1 MIIRE
6 QLRDLASQ
14 RILILDG
21 AMGSILQRH
30 ALTEAEFRGER
41 FAAHTSKLLGCND
54 VLCLSKPTLV
64 SDIHEAYLKAGVDI
78 IETCSFNANAV
89 SLAGFGIA
97 ECAYEISFAA
107 ASLARKAA
115 DAWST
120 PEKPRFVAGSMG
132 PTAKCAGI
140 PSDFTDPAQR
150 AITWDDLSAA
160 YYDNARGLL
169 DGGADLLLVETVID
183 SVNAKAAL
191 YAIGRLR
198 DERGIDIPVM
208 VSASIAHGGRILSGQ
223 TLLAFYVAM
232 SHADPIAIG
241 INCSF
246 GATTMLPYLRQLAAV
261 PCMVIAYPNAG
272 MPNQTGDYDETPAIM
287 AEAVAGFMSE
297 GLVNIVGGC
306 CGSTPEHIA
315 AIVEKATYY
324 RPRSLPKPS
333 SVSLPLSGLEP
344 CPFPEQVAYDNRV
357 ETLVAAGDYDEA
369 VELLRSAVENGASY
383 IALRLDK
390 ELPDAPLAMRTLVN
404 MALSYPDI
412 ARLPFIIGGSCWS
425 VVEAALKCL
434 PGRGLVDARWPTGAD
449 AALIQR
455 YGEVYMTNL

>member
-1 MIIRE
+1 MTIRE
-6 QLRDLASQ
+6 QLSNLASQ

-21 AMGSILQRH
+21 AMGSMLQRH

-41 FAAHTSKLLGCND
+41 FATHAGKVLGCND

-64 SDIHEAYLKAGVDI
+64 SDIHEAYLKAGADI
-78 IETCSFNANAV
+78 IETCSFNATAV

-97 ECAYEISFAA
+97 DCAYEISFAA
-107 ASLARKAA
+107 ASLARKSA
-115 DAWST
+115 DALSA
-120 PEKPRFVAGSMG
+120 PKKPRFVAGSMG
-132 PTAKCAGI
+132 PTAKCASI
-140 PSDFTDPAQR
+140 PSDFANPAQR
-150 AITWDDLSAA
+150 AVTWDELSAA

-191 YAIGRLR
+191 YAIGCLR
-198 DERGIDIPVM
+198 DERGIDIPVI
-208 VSASIAHGGRILSGQ
+208 VSASIAQGGRILSGQ
-223 TLLAFYVAM
+223 TLSAFYVAM
-232 SHADPIAIG
+232 SHVDPIAIG
-241 INCSF
+241 MNCSF

-272 MPNQTGDYDETPAIM
+272 MPNQAGDYDETPALM
-287 AEAVAGFMSE
+287 AEAEAGFMSE

-315 AIVEKATYY
+315 AIAEKAAHY
-324 RPRSLPKPS
+324 RPRALPKPS
-333 SVSLPLSGLEP
+333 LVSPLLSGLEP
-344 CPFPEQVAYDNRV
+344 GAMPEQVTYDNRV

-369 VELLRSAVENGASY
+369 VELLRSAAEAGASY

-390 ELPDAPLAMRTLVN
+390 ELPEAPLAMRTLVSL
-404 MALSYPDI
+404 ALSYPDI
-412 ARLPFIIGGSCWS
+412 ARLPFVIGGSRWP

-434 PGRGLVDARWPTGAD
+434 PGRGLVDASRLVGAGE
-449 AALIQR
+449 ALIQR
-455 YGEVYMTNL
+455 YGEAYLTNL